1 MRLENVG
8 VRSNLKPRP
17 SPYWKKVSSGRAIGF
32 RKTTPTSDGTWLG
45 QFYDPGTQKQTRFS
59 IGDLSHLPKHQQYD
73 QALLEI
79 EQRFALL
86 DHGVSLDVVS
96 VADACLAYVD
106 HLNEIGRD
114 KTAKETEGRFRRWV
128 YVDPIAKIAL
138 LKLNRAN
145 LSDWRTRLSKSSLLS
160 HGHLLA

>member
-1 MRLENVG
+1 
-8 VRSNLKPRP
+8 
-17 SPYWKKVSSGRAIGF
+17 
-32 RKTTPTSDGTWLG
+32 
-45 QFYDPGTQKQTRFS
+45 
-59 IGDLSHLPKHQQYD
+59 LPKHQQYD